1 MAQYTQ
7 SLSSYRS
14 QIPQSQRNASSGW
27 HGGQYGYWSY
37 AGVGQNARFTP
48 FQQQPQQAPQ
58 RASSRQQLTSQYQQ
72 AIDDA
77 NAANESR
84 YQEALSNLDGV
95 GTSQRAD
102 INQRFDSSHSAVNQ
116 SLVDSGLANTTVLPT
131 MRQGVERNRQSALG
145 ELDASLARER
155 NQVIQSRNDIAP
167 NLEFLYQMLYG
178 QGQGGF

>member
-14 QIPQSQRNASSGW
+14 QIPMSSQNANMGW
-27 HGGQYGYWSY
+27 NGGQYGYWNY
-37 AGVGQNARFTP
+37 AGVGTNARFTP
-48 FQQQPQQAPQ
+48 FQQQPQLAPQ
-58 RASSRQQLTSQYQQ
+58 PISSRQQLTNQYQK
-72 AIDDA
+72 AINDA

-84 YQEALSNLDGV
+84 YQQALGNLEGV

-102 INQRFDSSHSAVNQ
+102 INQRFNSSQSSVNQ

-145 ELDASLARER
+145 ELETGLARER
-155 NQVIQSRNDIAP
+155 NQIIQSRNDIAP

-178 QGQGGF
+178 QGQGGY